1 MNVTKKVRQLF
12 AGLSGAVDYDSSRP
26 NRILQC
32 RHCSSIEIHNPKF
45 INMHGKTCR
54 KGCEVCDTKM
64 VGVKPE
70 DLVEKPIQCNHC
82 GSKRGFNFT
91 DDSGVEDAER
101 NEHEMYAKGK
111 ASLLQADEE
120 VEVLD
125 DYESEVAESTQ
136 LVENKPAVQK
146 AELDKQVFT
155 IEPQDGFDS
164 SGFPENDLSH
174 KGNIHETCY
183 APLVNPGNTPHMQ
196 KKIPIDELV
205 DIRDNTQKAILYS
218 WQPKTYGSSLLN
230 KECKSKMG
238 FSLECLNTGNRKLS
252 DQAARKALTG
262 IYFGQEKIKEI
273 KEIQL
278 ERKPTRDETK
288 DRLKAEETVGRL
300 IGVLKTGNASCGHQS
315 PMYETKINDYDPVSF
330 EKLALELD
338 IPWTENVLDT
348 HELAKRVEQEIEDVW
363 RYNYV
368 M

>member
-12 AGLSGAVDYDSSRP
+12 TGLLGAVDYDSSRP

-54 KGCEVCDTKM
+54 TGCEVCDNKM

-101 NEHEMYAKGK
+101 NEHEMYGKGK
-111 ASLLQADEE
+111 ASMLETLDE
-120 VEVLD
+120 
-125 DYESEVAESTQ
+125 YESEIAEKTQ
-136 LVENKPAVQK
+136 LAENKPTVQK

-155 IEPQDGFDS
+155 IEPQPGFDS
-164 SGFPENDLSH
+164 SGFVENDTSH
-174 KGNIHETCY
+174 KGNIHETPY

-196 KKIPIDELV
+196 TKVPIEELINIV
-205 DIRDNTQKAILYS
+205 DNSRKAVVYAFL
-218 WQPKTYGSSLLN
+218 QQTYGSALLN
-230 KECKSKMG
+230 RECKAKMG

-252 DQAARKALTG
+252 DSQARKALTS

-273 KEIQL
+273 QEIQL
-278 ERKPTRDETK
+278 ERKPTRNETA
-288 DRLKAEETVGRL
+288 DRLKAEETVARL

-338 IPWTENVLDT
+338 IPWTEKVMDT
-348 HELAKRVEQEIEDVW
+348 YKVAKRVEQEIEDVW